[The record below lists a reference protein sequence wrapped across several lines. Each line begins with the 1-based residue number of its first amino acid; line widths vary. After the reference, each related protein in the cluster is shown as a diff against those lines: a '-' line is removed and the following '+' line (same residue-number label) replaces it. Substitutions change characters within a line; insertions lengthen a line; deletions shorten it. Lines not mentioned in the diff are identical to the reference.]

1 MKEDCGGG
9 GDEENVC
16 QEQGQ
21 EDKEIGA
28 RTSPTTLKVFD
39 RDEDALQTG

>member
-28 RTSPTTLKVFD
+28 
-39 RDEDALQTG
+39 QTGKNKPDYSKGI